1 VLHACWY
8 DNKGNWIQT
17 KTKIDEK
24 ALPEA
29 VLKTIEEEYASY
41 KIMITTR
48 FENPDTSGFEV
59 FLDNETY
66 GFAVQLSKE
75 GEIIKRKLSSKG
87 YRSIDDDGNVIEE

>member
-1 VLHACWY
+1 
-8 DNKGNWIQT
+8 
-17 KTKIDEK
+17 
-24 ALPEA
+24 
-29 VLKTIEEEYASY
+29 
-41 KIMITTR
+41 
-48 FENPDTSGFEV
+48 V